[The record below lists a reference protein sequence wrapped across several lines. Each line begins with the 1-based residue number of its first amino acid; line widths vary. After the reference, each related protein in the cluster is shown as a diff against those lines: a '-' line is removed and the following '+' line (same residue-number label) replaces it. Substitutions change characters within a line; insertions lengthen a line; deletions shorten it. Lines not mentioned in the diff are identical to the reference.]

1 MNNLKP
7 DQPKFSGDFPPSAL
21 SAGVDALRLTARQVP
36 PTLLARRTDCQYIET
51 GPAQGEFRLPLFGAP
66 ILVRYPELVA
76 YASQAGL
83 DLALQALPL
92 PTQALLLYHFTS
104 SDGTPLSNRWVSFG
118 DLTDGR
124 IYQQA
129 FQGYAGDKLTRHF
142 GERIE
147 DFRQAC
153 RTAGGQPAEI
163 GDAAFTF
170 TPLPRVPLLV
180 TYWLG
185 EDEIPSACKIL
196 FDASA
201 RNHLPIDVCAI
212 LGSMLA
218 SRIFKASP
226 PVPKPAGG

>member
-7 DQPKFSGDFPPSAL
+7 DQPKSSGDFPPSAL
-21 SAGVDALRLTARQVP
+21 SVGVDALRLTARQVP
-36 PTLLARRTDCQYIET
+36 PTLLARRTDCQYVET
-51 GPAQGEFRLPLFGAP
+51 GPGQGEFRLPLFGGP
-66 ILVRYPELVA
+66 ILVRCPELVA
-76 YASQAGL
+76 YAGQAAL
-83 DLALQALPL
+83 DLLCKPCRC
-92 PTQALLLYHFTS
+92 TQALLLYHFTS

-124 IYQQA
+124 MYQQA

-153 RTAGGQPAEI
+153 QTAGGQPAEI
-163 GDAAFTF
+163 GDAAFIF

-218 SRIFKASP
+218 SRILKASP